1 MFVSENKPLEDSFP
15 TPKKMEV
22 KIVTIEIEE
31 NVDLHHREELE
42 LVCPWCHTHSI
53 TAVVNHRTLRM
64 KCTECG
70 MDAFV
75 TRIPRN
81 KKLSDYISR
90 RLIA

>member
-1 MFVSENKPLEDSFP
+1 MNPQWAVFHPNKRNGG
-15 TPKKMEV
+15 KKM
-22 KIVTIEIEE
+22 TIEIEE
-31 NVDLHHREELE
+31 NVDLQHRAELE
-42 LVCPWCHTHSI
+42 LLCPWCHTHTISTI
-53 TAVVNHRTLRM
+53 VNHGTLRL
-64 KCTECG
+64 KCNECG

>member
-1 MFVSENKPLEDSFP
+1 LFVSENKPLEDSFP
-15 TPKKMEV
+15 TPKIKEV
-22 KIVTIEIEE
+22 KIVTVEIEE
-31 NVDLHHREELE
+31 NVDLHHREEME

-64 KCTECG
+64 KCIECG

-81 KKLSDYISR
+81 KKLADYISR